1 MLQQQFYKYQVNSVG
16 NLLVLSVQF
25 LLFWSVH
32 DTLGITK
39 KLQIAYTQY
48 DRGTHISDAE
58 IMTFLKLWKAAFVF
72 WNNTLESENEMAVSS
87 KVVGGR
93 NLEGRQGWQFAHKSG
108 NLEKKNQPLPKGQN

>member
-87 KVVGGR
+87 KGGVEILKGAR
-93 NLEGRQGWQFAHKSG
+93 VG
-108 NLEKKNQPLPKGQN
+108 NLPTNLAILRKRISLY